1 MSHRDGEARARRH
14 VRQRVRTIDTPSAAT
29 QHRATVART
38 QCSLTQQ
45 HQQLHV
51 QHQQHLRQQQ
61 HLRHHRHQRVRAR
74 ARTHARATT
83 ADPTPQPANS
93 AGAASAHRCTLHCT
107 RTTKRPAA
115 TLPLSFADKTRSDPR
130 GATFGPLFRN
140 NEKLPAL
147 FRNGKIAAPPAPVSR
162 NNTAWTPRPR
172 PASIVRIPHVGW
184 SLGPQAHPTHCRLR
198 RAAGYQAHPVTS
210 ARPRRRRRA
219 GASPTPAERIYRR
232 PYRLPHRPP
241 SSAAVIYM
249 CYLVLRFY
257 LLVVYYL
264 CQSSDPSL
272 SEPRPPPSVPPR
284 RCAHPPAAPAP
295 CPPRAPARST

>member
-1 MSHRDGEARARRH
+1 M
-14 VRQRVRTIDTPSAAT
+14 
-29 QHRATVART
+29 
-38 QCSLTQQ
+38 
-45 HQQLHV
+45 
-51 QHQQHLRQQQ
+51 
-61 HLRHHRHQRVRAR
+61 
-74 ARTHARATT
+74 TT
-83 ADPTPQPANS
+83 SSPQPAHS
-93 AGAASAHRCTLHCT
+93 AGTASAHRYTLHCT
-107 RTTKRPAA
+107 RTTKSPAA
-115 TLPLSFADKTRSDPR
+115 TMALAFADETRSDPR
-130 GATFGPLFRN
+130 GETFGPLFRN

-172 PASIVRIPHVGW
+172 PTSIARIPHVGW
-184 SLGPQAHPTHCRLR
+184 SLGPQAHPTHCRPR

-210 ARPRRRRRA
+210 ARPHRRRRA

-232 PYRLPHRPP
+232 PYRLPRRPP

-249 CYLVLRFY
+249 YYLALRFY

-272 SEPRPPPSVPPR
+272 SEPRPPPSVPPW

-295 CPPRAPARST
+295 YPPPCASQINLDSPRTLLLSEVPYLE